1 MPLKILK
8 LQVSTKYCFKI
19 IKILC
24 LVKLRYFKC
33 KTKDFSAEQKLE
45 N

>member
-8 LQVSTKYCFKI
+8 LQVGKYCFKI

-24 LVKLRYFKC
+24 LVKLGHFKC